1 MSDETAP
8 VATAADQ
15 TISATNEEV
24 DTPSTHVPAVGGVNA
39 EEHVKD
45 ETTGKKVSSVLRH
58 LLLASRALIQASF
71 AISGLHRKPCL
82 CHHRGGG

>member
-45 ETTGKKVSSVLRH
+45 ETTGKKVSLTLRH
-58 LLLASRALIQASF
+58 LLLACK
-71 AISGLHRKPCL
+71 GLM
-82 CHHRGGG
+82 